1 MGKTLVIFANKPTAT
16 PSLPALSGPKP
27 RIESNHLF
35 QGNSEIVIVHQKE
48 EYNLRI
54 TRNGKLI
61 LTKQIFMTK
70 PAIQPSGHGKPAN
83 QTTLTSRRMR

>member
-1 MGKTLVIFANKPTAT
+1 MREMLMDYAT
-16 PSLPALSGPKP
+16 ERPAARSSSASTRKKP

-35 QGNSEIVIVHQKE
+35 QGNSEIVIVHQNE

-61 LTKQIFMTK
+61 LTK
-70 PAIQPSGHGKPAN
+70 
-83 QTTLTSRRMR
+83 

>member
-1 MGKTLVIFANKPTAT
+1 MGDSLVNFAAKLTAT
-16 PSLPALSGPKP
+16 TSIAAPSVKKP
-27 RIESNHLF
+27 RIESKHLF

-61 LTKQIFMTK
+61 LTK
-70 PAIQPSGHGKPAN
+70 
-83 QTTLTSRRMR
+83 

>member
-1 MGKTLVIFANKPTAT
+1 MGETLVNFATKRTAT
-16 PSLPALSGPKP
+16 PSISASSGTKP

-35 QGNSEIVIVHQKE
+35 QGNSEVVIVHQNK

-61 LTKQIFMTK
+61 LTK
-70 PAIQPSGHGKPAN
+70 
-83 QTTLTSRRMR
+83 

>member
-1 MGKTLVIFANKPTAT
+1 VNFATKRTAT
-16 PSLPALSGPKP
+16 ATISASSEKKP

-61 LTKQIFMTK
+61 LTK
-70 PAIQPSGHGKPAN
+70 
-83 QTTLTSRRMR
+83 

>member
-1 MGKTLVIFANKPTAT
+1 MGET
-16 PSLPALSGPKP
+16 PVNFTTKRSTTTDVSASSGKKP

-35 QGNSEIVIVHQKE
+35 QGNSEVVIVHQKA

-61 LTKQIFMTK
+61 LTK
-70 PAIQPSGHGKPAN
+70 
-83 QTTLTSRRMR
+83 

>member
-1 MGKTLVIFANKPTAT
+1 MGETLVNFATKRTAT
-16 PSLPALSGPKP
+16 ASISASSAKKL

-35 QGNSEIVIVHQKE
+35 QGNSEIVIVHEKE

-61 LTKQIFMTK
+61 LTK
-70 PAIQPSGHGKPAN
+70 
-83 QTTLTSRRMR
+83 

>member
-1 MGKTLVIFANKPTAT
+1 MREMLVNCASKQPGTSETAVPHPTK
-16 PSLPALSGPKP
+16 KP
-27 RIESNHLF
+27 RIESNQLF

-61 LTKQIFMTK
+61 LTK
-70 PAIQPSGHGKPAN
+70 
-83 QTTLTSRRMR
+83 

>member
-1 MGKTLVIFANKPTAT
+1 MGEIIVNFASKRTTAI
-16 PSLPALSGPKP
+16 PSIAAPSGKKP

-35 QGNSEIVIVHQKE
+35 QGNNEIVIVHQKE

-61 LTKQIFMTK
+61 LTK
-70 PAIQPSGHGKPAN
+70 
-83 QTTLTSRRMR
+83 

>member
-1 MGKTLVIFANKPTAT
+1 VGETLVNFATKPTAT
-16 PSLPALSGPKP
+16 ASLPAPAGPKP
-27 RIESNHLF
+27 RIESNNLF

-61 LTKQIFMTK
+61 LTK
-70 PAIQPSGHGKPAN
+70 
-83 QTTLTSRRMR
+83 